1 MVTNSG
7 VEGRLDEIFKDRHP
21 YFLYGDQAYKSL
33 AYIFGPYPGK
43 ALIAGG
49 ERYMNKELSRIRMS
63 VEHLFG
69 LSHNLWSSNAYRA
82 GLKPGLQPVAALF
95 EVAILLT
102 NCYTCMRKRT
112 VVNSRYQ
119 IAPPT
124 IQEYLWLPN
133 EE

>member
-1 MVTNSG
+1 
-7 VEGRLDEIFKDRHP
+7 
-21 YFLYGDQAYKSL
+21 
-33 AYIFGPYPGK
+33 
-43 ALIAGG
+43 
-49 ERYMNKELSRIRMS
+49 MS

-69 LSHNLWSSNAYRA
+69 LTHNLWSSNAYKA
-82 GLKPGLQPVAALF
+82 GLKQGLQPVAALF

-124 IQEYLWLPN
+124 IEEYLELSN
-133 EE
+133 GE